1 MNESTECNISFPN
14 YFFFQSF
21 LSLFYTPARWYS
33 SAVQIMY
40 IKYDVTTQPQKPT
53 KSFLLS
59 AVTRSDSLQQIVLVA
74 STILQFVV
82 LKTIEEETAHCKAI
96 LVTLSFH

>member
-1 MNESTECNISFPN
+1 MKALNVISLSPTTF
-14 YFFFQSF
+14 SF
-21 LSLFYTPARWYS
+21 KVFCHCFTHLLAGTPVLYKPAY
-33 SAVQIMY
+33 VQIMY

-74 STILQFVV
+74 TLVV
-82 LKTIEEETAHCKAI
+82 PYYSL
-96 LVTLSFH
+96 LY